1 MASSLLTSS
10 YVQEFNM
17 HFGGDKQSS
26 NHSRSKALS
35 PSVHG
40 IFNGFHPQ
48 NSQGVQLLGQVSLL
62 TVVYA
67 YGVGME
73 NDSLSCITSSPL

>member
-1 MASSLLTSS
+1 MACSLLTSS
-10 YVQEFNM
+10 YMQEFNM

-40 IFNGFHPQ
+40 IFNGSHQ
-48 NSQGVQLLGQVSLL
+48 NSQGAQLLGQVSLL

-67 YGVGME
+67 CGVGME